1 MDRIIPRDYEKSGG
15 KKYPA
20 LRVGDCCVWGERKAF
35 LEEFMAELCLKDWV
49 TVLTSTISHWLR

>member
-35 LEEFMAELCLKDWV
+35 LEEFMAELCLKD
-49 TVLTSTISHWLR
+49 